1 MNKLMTTILDL
12 PGVIVED
19 YKQIGAT
26 LILVVK
32 SKQKTSKCP
41 LCNQSSHHLHQNY
54 RYLVRD
60 LPIGNKEVMLRV
72 NRRRFKCK
80 NCHKPFNESWEV
92 IAQLGEK
99 REPSIERAC

>member
-1 MNKLMTTILDL
+1 MTNILNL

-19 YKQIGAT
+19 YKQTAET

-32 SKQKTSKCP
+32 SQTKTANCP
-41 LCNQSSHHLHQNY
+41 LCGQCSHHLHQNY

-60 LPIGNKEVMLRV
+60 LPMGDREVILRV

-80 NCHKPFNESWEV
+80 NCRKPFNE
-92 IAQLGEK
+92 
-99 REPSIERAC
+99 R